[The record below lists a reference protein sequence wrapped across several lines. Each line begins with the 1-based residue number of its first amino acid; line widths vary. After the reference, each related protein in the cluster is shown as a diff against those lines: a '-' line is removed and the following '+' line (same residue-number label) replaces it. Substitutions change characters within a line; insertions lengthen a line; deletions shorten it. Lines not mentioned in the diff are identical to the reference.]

1 MASDER
7 WSDCN
12 RLATAL
18 GAILALAWSSGLAA
32 QEIGAARTSEPIEVD
47 GVLDEAAWDGAA
59 SIETFTQLQPVA
71 GAPASQRT
79 VIRILYDER
88 MVYFGIESRDT
99 DPDAISRTVTRRDGE
114 VWEDDAVALVLDTF
128 DDDNN
133 AYVFMVNSLGTQQ
146 DERWADNGRTRDIT
160 WDANWL
166 SAGTTSDR
174 GWTAEVAIPFETV
187 RFARET
193 TTWGFN
199 AIRYLPRN
207 LEQSHWI
214 PGLSEWFRIDE
225 IGSITDLDLTEA
237 VTKSYAF
244 IPYLQGAL
252 QETQDATTEFGLD
265 LRYAPSSNIGI
276 DFSFNPDFATVEAD
290 VEQVNLT
297 RYELSYPEKRPFFLE
312 GTESYRTRIV
322 QFYSRRIGDMQW
334 GAKVNGKVGKW
345 RVNGLASQTDSE
357 TVTSSAGPGALYSA
371 FRLSREIGGASNVGV
386 IGANRTFDGTSEGSV
401 GLVGTLFFS
410 DYLGMTSQ
418 VIRSYGAHDE
428 GAWTYFFRPSYDS
441 QTGHFHVRYT
451 HVGENVR
458 ENMNR
463 VGFIRDDDRREVD
476 SNVRKQFWINRSG
489 LQDLTG
495 SINYNQF
502 WSQSGRL
509 RSWKISNR
517 VGLNFLRRWSLDLTN
532 DEEFKAEEPG
542 LFEKDFRNSL
552 NQAKLTFDT
561 RTGTSVSAY
570 YGRGL
575 NFDSDLD
582 QFGGSRGLDDHRRPH
597 RDLRPQA
604 GLVRSRP
611 PRPKQLG
618 PLRASDLLPEQG
630 HVLQGVLPDPLRR
643 HRQPLESDVR
653 AGARDHPAPLRL
665 EVLPPVRLAPTRLP
679 GRTRPVRR
687 RTSQLPHPLHQ
698 TLLGVLSEGEGTAGL
713 QTGTTASRV
722 APHPHGAD
730 GLERRSPTG
739 IARERETSADDAAPC
754 RGGIWRSPR
763 CDISCRPIA
772 PPCGLFS
779 GRTPSKRP

>member
-1 MASDER
+1 M
-7 WSDCN
+7 
-12 RLATAL
+12 
-18 GAILALAWSSGLAA
+18 
-32 QEIGAARTSEPIEVD
+32 
-47 GVLDEAAWDGAA
+47 
-59 SIETFTQLQPVA
+59 
-71 GAPASQRT
+71 
-79 VIRILYDER
+79 
-88 MVYFGIESRDT
+88 
-99 DPDAISRTVTRRDGE
+99 
-114 VWEDDAVALVLDTF
+114 
-128 DDDNN
+128 
-133 AYVFMVNSLGTQQ
+133 
-146 DERWADNGRTRDIT
+146 
-160 WDANWL
+160 
-166 SAGTTSDR
+166 
-174 GWTAEVAIPFETV
+174 
-187 RFARET
+187 
-193 TTWGFN
+193 
-199 AIRYLPRN
+199 
-207 LEQSHWI
+207 
-214 PGLSEWFRIDE
+214 
-225 IGSITDLDLTEA
+225 
-237 VTKSYAF
+237 
-244 IPYLQGAL
+244 
-252 QETQDATTEFGLD
+252 
-265 LRYAPSSNIGI
+265 
-276 DFSFNPDFATVEAD
+276 
-290 VEQVNLT
+290 
-297 RYELSYPEKRPFFLE
+297 
-312 GTESYRTRIV
+312 
-322 QFYSRRIGDMQW
+322 

-418 VIRSYGAHDE
+418 VIRSYGTHDE

-458 ENMNR
+458 ENMNQ

-582 QFGGSRGLDDHRRPH
+582 QFGGVVDWTITDALTATY
-597 RDLRPQA
+597 DL
-604 GLVRSRP
+604 
-611 PRPKQLG
+611 K
-618 PLRASDLLPEQG
+618 RAWFD
-630 HVLQGVLPDPLRR
+630 PDPHDRSSWV
-643 HRQPLESDVR
+643 HFVR
-653 AGARDHPAPLRL
+653 ATYYLNKDMFFKAFYQTRYDVTGSLSSPMFELGARNHPAPLRL
-665 EVLPPVRLAPTRLP
+665 EVLPPVRLAPARLP

-698 TLLGVLSEGEGTAGL
+698 ALLGLLRGGRG
-713 QTGTTASRV
+713 R
-722 APHPHGAD
+722 D
-730 GLERRSPTG
+730 RRSPDRHHRV
-739 IARERETSADDAAPC
+739 AC
-754 RGGIWRSPR
+754 RSPPSR
-763 CDISCRPIA
+763 RGRLGA
-772 PPCGLFS
+772 PVSDRHRAGA
-779 GRTPSKRP
+779 RNKRR

>member
-1 MASDER
+1 MASDDR
-7 WSDCN
+7 RHGPNW
-12 RLATAL
+12 RALAL
-18 GAILALAWSSGLAA
+18 GVMALLVSSPYLSA
-32 QEIGAARTSEPIEVD
+32 QEVAATRASGPIEID

-59 SIETFTQLQPVA
+59 FVEGFTQLQPVA

-79 VIRILYDER
+79 VIRVLYDER
-88 MVYFGIESRDT
+88 MVYFGIEGRDT
-99 DPDAISRTVTRRDGE
+99 SPREISRTVTQRDGE

-166 SAGTTSDR
+166 SAGTASGE
-174 GWTAEVAIPFETV
+174 GWTAEVAIPFEAV
-187 RFARET
+187 RFAREAT
-193 TTWGFN
+193 AWGFN

-214 PGLSEWFRIDE
+214 PGLPEWFRIDE
-225 IGSITDLDLTEA
+225 IGAITSLDLTEA

-244 IPYLQGAL
+244 IPYVQGAL
-252 QETQDATTEFGLD
+252 QEAQDDTTEFGLD

-334 GAKVNGKVGKW
+334 GAKVNGKVGAW

-357 TVTSSAGPGALYSA
+357 SAAASADGALYSA

-386 IGANRTFDGTSEGSV
+386 IGANRTFDGTNEGSV

-418 VIRSYGAHDE
+418 VVRSYGAHDT

-476 SNVRKQFWINRSG
+476 SNIRKQFWINRHG

-502 WSQSGRL
+502 WSQTGRL
-509 RSWKISNR
+509 RSWQVRNR
-517 VGLNFLRRWSLDLTN
+517 LGLNFLRRWSLDLTN
-532 DEEFKAEEPG
+532 DEEFKAEEAG

-570 YGRGL
+570 YGQGL

-582 QFGGSRGLDDHRRPH
+582 QFGGVVDWTITDALTATY
-597 RDLRPQA
+597 DLKR
-604 GLVRSRP
+604 VWF
-611 PRPKQLG
+611 
-618 PLRASDLLPEQG
+618 D
-630 HVLQGVLPDPLRR
+630 PDPHDRSSWV
-643 HRQPLESDVR
+643 HFVR
-653 AGARDHPAPLRL
+653 ATYYVNKDMFFKAFYQTRYDVTGS
-665 EVLPPVRLAPTRLP
+665 LA
-679 GRTRPVRR
+679 
-687 RTSQLPHPLHQ
+687 
-698 TLLGVLSEGEGTAGL
+698 
-713 QTGTTASRV
+713 
-722 APHPHGAD
+722 
-730 GLERRSPTG
+730 SPMFEL
-739 IARERETSADDAAPC
+739 ERETIQLLYVWRFFPPFGSLQLAYQEGPAQFDDELVNY
-754 RGGIWRSPR
+754 RT
-763 CDISCRPIA
+763 
-772 PPCGLFS
+772 LFTKLS
-779 GRTPSKRP
+779 WVF